1 VGGARVW
8 QITSEARRGPLG
20 GDRRVPER
28 HLIGRVSF
36 DAAFCKKPRRV
47 FLIQES
53 LSRHMRRRVFSWVVA
68 IRAVSMMR
76 LLLDSHRA

>member
-53 LSRHMRRRVFSWVVA
+53 HEFCAVTESHEVVVQMRPNGISCPY
-68 IRAVSMMR
+68 
-76 LLLDSHRA
+76 